1 MKIIITEQ
9 QNEQLNNKV
18 RLVVEKLGL
27 VQARGMFGDEII
39 KQAYMDNPETFLNQ
53 FKGLEV
59 RGRDDNPNMLVFY
72 SGEQPLLYHYI
83 DDGSLSDTAWIHLK
97 LIWSF
102 FEEIMGL
109 KEDQFKPMIKKF
121 LIDNYNLD
129 KDPQPLDIKIF

>member
-27 VQARGMFGDEII
+27 VQARGMFGDELI
-39 KQAYMDNPETFLNQ
+39 KQAYMDNPESFLNQ

-83 DDGSLSDTAWIHLK
+83 DDGSSL
-97 LIWSF
+97 
-102 FEEIMGL
+102 E
-109 KEDQFKPMIKKF
+109 
-121 LIDNYNLD
+121 Y
-129 KDPQPLDIKIF
+129 

>member
-9 QNEQLNNKV
+9 QNEQLNRKI
-18 RLVVEKLGL
+18 RFAVEKLGL
-27 VQARGMFGDEII
+27 VQSRGMFDDELI
-39 KQAYMDNPETFLNQ
+39 KQAYMDNPESFLNQ

-72 SGEQPLLYHYI
+72 KGEQPLLYHYI
-83 DDGSLSDTAWIHLK
+83 DEGSLSDTVWIHLK

-102 FEEIMGL
+102 FEKIMGL
-109 KEDQFKPMIKKF
+109 TEDQFKPMLKEF

-129 KDPQPLDIKIF
+129 KDPQPLDIKVF

>member
-27 VQARGMFGDEII
+27 VQARGMFGDELI
-39 KQAYMDNPETFLNQ
+39 KQAYMDNPESFLNQ

-72 SGEQPLLYHYI
+72 MGEQPLLYHYI
-83 DDGSLSDTAWIHLK
+83 DDGSLSDTTWIHLK